1 MALEGYSV
9 LKGINGRIM
18 CGIRSY
24 RQELL
29 NFPVESSIE
38 ISAECIIINE

>member
-1 MALEGYSV
+1 MVLEGYSA
-9 LKGINGRIM
+9 LKWINGRIM

-29 NFPVESSIE
+29 KFPVESSME
-38 ISAECIIINE
+38 ISAECIIIND